1 MTIIREIEGKN
12 VEIELT
18 ASEMAK
24 AYVIVHENDL
34 HEFVD
39 GMLRRQHPDIWNDE
53 KLRNDFHS
61 CYLHEWYRYDGSDD
75 DDVSNLVLEEGTFR
89 E

>member
-1 MTIIREIEGKN
+1 MTIIREIEGKT

-18 ASEMAK
+18 ASEMSK
-24 AYVIVHENDL
+24 AYAIVQENDL
-34 HEFVD
+34 REFVD
-39 GMLRRQHPDIWNDE
+39 CMLRRHHPDIWNDE
-53 KLRNDFHS
+53 KLRNYFHS

-75 DDVSNLVLEEGTFR
+75 IDVFNLVLEEGSFG